1 MLKRLLHIERI
12 KLLNYTSVK
21 VLLGLHLAL
30 FILVLFVASQIQ
42 ISVPGFSTE
51 NLFRFPHIWQVTA
64 WLASWFNLL
73 LAIIVMVVT
82 CNEYTYRTFRQNLID
97 GLSRNDLFLGKS
109 VVILSL
115 ALYAVALVII
125 VSVVAGT
132 IFTRQFTFVDMFSSI
147 YIAGIYFLQAVG
159 YMYLG
164 LLFANVFRNSAL
176 SIVSFLLIRLIME
189 PILRT
194 FFDPAVRPFFPF
206 KVITGLTPTP
216 EVLSITS
223 DVDYATQSGQN
234 ALNLSE
240 IGLIAPTVSMTT
252 TLITAIGYITLF
264 AAVSWYILRKR
275 DF

>member
-1 MLKRLLHIERI
+1 MLKRLLNIERI

-42 ISVPGFSTE
+42 ISIPGFSTE

-64 WLASWFNLL
+64 WLASWFNIL
-73 LAIIVMVVT
+73 LAIIVIVIT

-97 GLSRNDLFLGKS
+97 GLSRNDLFLGKTG
-109 VVILSL
+109 VVFSL
-115 ALYAVALVII
+115 ALYALALVII
-125 VSVVAGT
+125 VSMVAG
-132 IFTRQFTFVDMFSSI
+132 IIYTRQFTFSEMFSGI
-147 YIAGIYFLQAVG
+147 YTAGIYFLQAIG

-164 LLFANVFRNSAL
+164 LLFANIFRNSAL
-176 SIVSFLLIRLIME
+176 SIVSFLLLRLILE

-194 FFDPAVRPFFPF
+194 FFDSAVRPFFPF
-206 KVITGLTPTP
+206 KLITGLTPMP

-240 IGLIAPTVSMTT
+240 IGLIAPTISMTT
-252 TLITAIGYITLF
+252 TLITATIYIALF
-264 AAVSWYILRKR
+264 AALSWYILKKR

>member
-1 MLKRLLHIERI
+1 MLKRLLNIERI

-42 ISVPGFSTE
+42 VSVPGFSTE

-73 LAIIVMVVT
+73 LAIIVMVIT
-82 CNEYTYRTFRQNLID
+82 CNEYNFRTFRQNLID

-109 VVILSL
+109 VVIFTL
-115 ALYAVALVII
+115 ALYALALVIL
-125 VSVVAGT
+125 VSVVSGI
-132 IFTRQFTFVDMFSSI
+132 IFTRQFTFTDVFSNI
-147 YIAGIYFLQAVG
+147 YVAGIYFVQALG

-164 LLFANVFRNSAL
+164 LLFANIFKNSAL
-176 SIVSFLLIRLIME
+176 SIVSFLLMRLILE

-194 FFDPAVRPFFPF
+194 FFDSSVRPFFPF
-206 KVITGLTPTP
+206 KTITGLTPMP
-216 EVLSITS
+216 EVLTITS
-223 DVDYATQSGQN
+223 DTDYATQSGQS

-252 TLITAIGYITLF
+252 TMIVALAYISVF
-264 AAVSWYILRKR
+264 AAVSWYILKKR

>member
-1 MLKRLLHIERI
+1 MLKRLLNIERI

-42 ISVPGFSTE
+42 VSVPGFSTE

-73 LAIIVMVVT
+73 LAIIVMVIT
-82 CNEYTYRTFRQNLID
+82 CNEYNFRTFRQNLID

-109 VVILSL
+109 VVIFTL
-115 ALYAVALVII
+115 ALYALALVIL
-125 VSVVAGT
+125 VSVVSGI
-132 IFTRQFTFVDMFSSI
+132 IFTRQFTFTDVFSNI
-147 YIAGIYFLQAVG
+147 YVAGIYFVQAVG

-164 LLFANVFRNSAL
+164 LLFANIFKNSAL
-176 SIVSFLLIRLIME
+176 SIVSFLLMRLILE

-194 FFDPAVRPFFPF
+194 FFDSSVRPFFPF
-206 KVITGLTPTP
+206 KTITGLTPMP
-216 EVLSITS
+216 EVLTITS
-223 DVDYATQSGQN
+223 DTDYATQSGQS

-252 TLITAIGYITLF
+252 TMIVALAYISVF
-264 AAVSWYILRKR
+264 AAVSWYILKKR